1 MHGDVDRLEDF
12 RGNSPAVMPLRI
24 SDAGLRT
31 WDRQRP
37 PARPRARMGLCAALV
52 KRMRV
57 GCVVPDQKTDSM
69 NAYGLLDSIYR
80 DSDVVSDVG

>member
-1 MHGDVDRLEDF
+1 MPGYAHGTV
-12 RGNSPAVMPLRI
+12 
-24 SDAGLRT
+24 SD
-31 WDRQRP
+31 P

-52 KRMRV
+52 KRMRR

-69 NAYGLLDSIYR
+69 NAYGLRDSIYR